1 MKLNDKFAP
10 IGKLNNDGVM
20 APFELMVDKI
30 SKIAMNRISA
40 DGRPSIW
47 FSELCTILGL
57 PQPVTDRMI
66 YFDMDP
72 SMFRSVML
80 DFEKRYEASIEI
92 FSENLFTVTTKE
104 GALYTMRRKDSKW
117 SIVFSKS
124 EGPITISKEFLNEIE
139 TLCKLVGSWFE

>member
-20 APFELMVDKI
+20 VPFKLLVDKI

-57 PQPVTDRMI
+57 PQPVIDRMI

-80 DFEKRYEASIEI
+80 DFEKRNEATIEI
-92 FSENLFTVTTKE
+92 FSTSLFTVSTKDAVYYME
-104 GALYTMRRKDSKW
+104 YKDGKW
-117 SIVFSKS
+117 SIRVKA
-124 EGPITISKEFLNEIE
+124 EGFTTVSKEFLNEIE